1 MAGRDK
7 KAKPPSKDIFEAQLS
22 SALRFR
28 AKFGREERWKR
39 YIKRLAHV
47 YYTDT
52 QVESPTINI
61 MAARIRALVP
71 QLALG
76 LPSVKVESYT
86 RPADPNS
93 EPALS
98 KVLEM
103 LWRHERMDAE
113 TRRVTLDSETF
124 GIGVGF
130 VGYEAAF
137 EGQPLSQT
145 RRMFGV
151 IPETLS
157 AKLSGWVGGAAD
169 GFSKETV
176 DAVRELLA
184 ERAFLA
190 RTSPLNF
197 VIDPTADH
205 FTNAKYMGRRLFL
218 SQDEADAI
226 SKGSF
231 KPDSVGNV
239 SEHDTSNGLDPFT
252 TKEPGELQ
260 NIIED
265 EVRRCI
271 VWELWD
277 ITRKKTVYLDRT
289 GKVPKDDCIKD
300 WRSPHSGFPFVPM
313 LWDDIPDCVYPE
325 GLATGLEPLTNELH
339 LIRKRQ
345 LQALRQGIRKY
356 VSNGPL
362 TARARQAAKSDVD
375 GEIVELGETDE
386 LQPMQWNPIPADMFS
401 VEARVKADMDEVSA
415 TSHMQAAGAA
425 QIRKTATESAFIQA
439 SADAMM
445 SYRQL
450 MVEEFTQNVMEI
462 LLSIVTTLFDTPLPL
477 KLVNADPELPDTETG
492 MPLVVGDTIEYSF
505 VGIDHKG
512 FYKVTIEPG
521 SMVAQAKDVER
532 QHLLAIREAMAPMP
546 YFNVKAFDTLIL
558 STMPSIRDASRYILT
573 DEQIGGGVPGQPAGT
588 QQGSPP
594 PPSPG
599 SSPAAAP
606 RIPAF
611 GEVNASAE
619 GDVLSAMF
627 GQVAAGGPGG
637 V

>member
-76 LPSVKVESYT
+76 MPSVKVESYM
-86 RPADPNS
+86 RPGDPNS
-93 EPALS
+93 EPALA
-98 KVLEM
+98 KILEM
-103 LWRHERMDAE
+103 LWRSEKMDAE

-124 GIGVGF
+124 GIGIGF

-137 EGQPLSQT
+137 GSDVLSRTRKLFGIMPEPLT
-145 RRMFGV
+145 
-151 IPETLS
+151 E
-157 AKLSGWVGGAAD
+157 KLSTWTGGATD
-169 GFSKETV
+169 GLSTETV
-176 DAVRELLA
+176 EAVKRFMS
-184 ERAFLA
+184 ERAFLT

-197 VIDPTADH
+197 IIDPTADH
-205 FTNAKYMGRRLFL
+205 FTNATYMGRRLFL
-218 SQDEADAI
+218 TQEQADAI

-260 NIIED
+260 NIIEN

-289 GKVPKDDCIKD
+289 GKVPKDDCVKE
-300 WRSPHSGFPFVPM
+300 WRSTHSGFPFVPM
-313 LWDDIPDCVYPE
+313 LWDDVPDCVYPE
-325 GLATGLEPLTNELH
+325 GLATGLEPLSNELH

-345 LQALRQGIRKY
+345 LQVLRQGIRKY

-362 TARARQAAKSDVD
+362 TAKARQAVKSDVD
-375 GEIVELGETDE
+375 SEIVELGETDE

-462 LLSIVTTLFDTPLPL
+462 LLSIVTSLFDSPIPL
-477 KLVNADPELPDTETG
+477 KIINADPELPDSQTG
-492 MPLVVGDTIEYSF
+492 MPLELGDTIEYSF

-512 FYKVTIEPG
+512 LYRITIEPG

-532 QHLLAIREAMAPMP
+532 QHLLAIREAMSPMP
-546 YFNVKAFDTLIL
+546 YFNVKAFDMLIL

-573 DEQIGGGVPGQPAGT
+573 GEQIGGGVPGQPAGM
-588 QQGSPP
+588 QPGVPP
-594 PPSPG
+594 QEAPG

-606 RIPAF
+606 SIPAF

>member
-7 KAKPPSKDIFEAQLS
+7 KAKSPRKEIFEAQLS

-28 AKFGREERWKR
+28 AKYGREERWKR

-124 GIGVGF
+124 GIGIGF

-137 EGQPLSQT
+137 EGETLSKT
-145 RRMFGV
+145 RRLFGV
-151 IPETLS
+151 IPETLTE
-157 AKLSGWVGGAAD
+157 KLSGFIGGATD

-176 DAVRELLA
+176 EAVRQLLA

-239 SEHDTSNGLDPFT
+239 AEHDTSNGIDPFT

-260 NIIED
+260 NIIEE

-271 VWELWD
+271 VWEMWD
-277 ITRKKTVYLDRT
+277 ITRKKTVYLDRQ
-289 GKVPKDDCIKD
+289 GKVPADDCIKD

-313 LWDDIPDCVYPE
+313 LWDDVPDCVYPE

-345 LQALRQGIRKY
+345 LQALRTGIRKY
-356 VSNGPL
+356 MSNGAL
-362 TARARQAAKSDVD
+362 TAKARQAVKSDVD
-375 GEIVELGETDE
+375 GEIVEIGETDE
-386 LQPMQWNPIPADMFS
+386 LQPMQWNPLPADMFN

-415 TSHMQAAGAA
+415 TTHMQAGGAA

-462 LLSIVTTLFDTPLPL
+462 LLSIVTTLFDQPLPL

-492 MPLVVGDTIEYSF
+492 MPLAVGDTIEYSF
-505 VGIDHKG
+505 VGVDHQG
-512 FYKVTIEPG
+512 FYRVTIEPG

-532 QHLLAIREAMAPMP
+532 QHLLAIREAMSPMP
-546 YFNVKAFDTLIL
+546 YFNLKAFDTLIL
-558 STMPSIRDASRYILT
+558 STMPSIRDASRYILS
-573 DEQIGGGVPGQPAGT
+573 DEQIGGGVPGQPPGAQPGT
-588 QQGSPP
+588 PP
-594 PPSPG
+594 LSFQG

-606 RIPAF
+606 SIPAF